1 MQTANRLLSFIDTIN
16 IKVGKTVSWFT
27 FLLVLIT
34 IYDVLMRYVFKAG
47 TIWIQEAEWHLFAA
61 NFMLAGGWTLLRNGH
76 VRVDLFYAKFN
87 TKTKALID
95 FLGTLFFL
103 LPFCALIVWASI
115 PFVTASWMMLEGSP
129 DPGGLPALYL
139 LKTVIPVTFILIGIQ
154 GISQMVKYGYLLI
167 KGESRS

>member
-1 MQTANRLLSFIDTIN
+1 MHAPDRLIRIIDAIN

-61 NFMLAGGWTLLRNGH
+61 NFMLAGGWTLLRDGH

-87 TKTKALID
+87 PKTKALID
-95 FLGTLFFL
+95 LLGTIVFL
-103 LPFCALIVWASI
+103 LPFCALIIWASM
-115 PFVTASWMMLEGSP
+115 PFVIASWSMLEVSP

-139 LKTVIPVTFILIGIQ
+139 LKTVIPVTFFLIGIQ
-154 GISQMVKYGYLLI
+154 GISQLIKNFYVLI
-167 KGESRS
+167 KGETKS

>member
-1 MQTANRLLSFIDTIN
+1 METTNRLLNLIDNIN

-76 VRVDLFYAKFN
+76 VRVDLFYAKFSA
-87 TKTKALID
+87 KTKALID
-95 FLGTLFFL
+95 LLGTLFFL
-103 LPFCALIVWASI
+103 LPFCALIIWAST
-115 PFVTASWMMLEGSP
+115 PFVIASWAMLEGSP
-129 DPGGLPALYL
+129 DPGGLPALYI

-154 GISQMVKYGYLLI
+154 GISLMVKNFYFLI
-167 KGESRS
+167 KGESQS